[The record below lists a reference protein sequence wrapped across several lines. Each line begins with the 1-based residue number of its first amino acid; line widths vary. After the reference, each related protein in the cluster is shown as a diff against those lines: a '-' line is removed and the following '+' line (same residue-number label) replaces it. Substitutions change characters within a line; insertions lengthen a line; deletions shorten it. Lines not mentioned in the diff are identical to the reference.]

1 MFELNG
7 HSREIVE
14 KFRTFGLC
22 EYEAR
27 VYFALQVCGKS
38 KAGELWKKSGI
49 AQSRIYYTIQ
59 CLMMKGLV
67 EITQNFP
74 LEVKAKS
81 FVRFANEFMNE
92 RKCVLREMEE
102 MIGEYREVMKRNRE
116 FVRVVV

>member
-22 EYEAR
+22 EYESR
-27 VYFALQVCGKS
+27 VYFALQVCGKTR
-38 KAGELWKKSGI
+38 AGDLWKKSGV

-59 CLMMKGLV
+59 CLTMKGLV
-67 EITQNFP
+67 EITQDHP
-74 LEVKAKS
+74 LEVRAKS

-102 MIGEYREVMKRNRE
+102 MIEEYREVVRRNRD